1 MEHSPA
7 WQLAQRFTRQQKW
20 ESAIAAYRTVLEQAP
35 AFAPAWLELSSALE
49 HMDRY
54 RESRDCVLH
63 AARSAGP
70 GVAPMLGLAI
80 ARRMRRFEDNDRMV
94 AYVAATGL
102 DRRLPAERLVDLAML
117 FSSAGAH
124 YSAGK
129 WIDDALSALPANADA
144 HNLRGLLHMF
154 AGETSRAATAF
165 RRAIELRPSFVSVY
179 SVLSRV
185 APARPND
192 HLVDRLRDLLKH
204 SLPAKDQV
212 HVAYA
217 LHNQLHELKD
227 FDGAWQALTRAFAAK
242 RLQQPYD
249 HAQTLAVLAEQ
260 RRQFA
265 GTRLT
270 AAGDTD
276 PLRPIFIIGM
286 HRSGTTLL
294 ERMLAGSEL
303 VSDAGETYTFSAQL
317 RAATDH
323 FASGV
328 ADLTVLERC
337 RSADLRTAGR
347 LFLDAMRWRAR
358 GRPYVTEKLN
368 PNFLV
373 FGQIANALPNA
384 RVIHM
389 RRDPIDTCFSNL
401 RTLFNL
407 EALYS
412 YDLIEMA
419 EFYKA
424 YDDLMELWREV
435 GSHRMLEVSY
445 EAMVEAPQV
454 HAASVA
460 EYCDLPF
467 DSRMLDV
474 DREGGMVA
482 TASVN
487 HVRQGI
493 LRNRG
498 GAWKPYEAHIQP
510 LLDRLSDHGLI

>member
-1 MEHSPA
+1 
-7 WQLAQRFTRQQKW
+7 
-20 ESAIAAYRTVLEQAP
+20 
-35 AFAPAWLELSSALE
+35 
-49 HMDRY
+49 
-54 RESRDCVLH
+54 
-63 AARSAGP
+63 
-70 GVAPMLGLAI
+70 
-80 ARRMRRFEDNDRMV
+80 MV
-94 AYVAATGL
+94 AYVSATGL
-102 DRRLPAERLVDLAML
+102 DRRLPTERLVDLAML

-124 YSAGK
+124 DSAGK
-129 WIDDALSALPANADA
+129 WIDEVLAALPANADA
-144 HNLRGLLHMF
+144 YNLRGLLHMF
-154 AGETSRAATAF
+154 AGQPALAAHAF
-165 RRAIELRPSFVSVY
+165 RRALSLRPSFMSVY

-185 APARPND
+185 APARPEE
-192 HLVDRLRDLLKH
+192 HLVDRLRDLLKQP
-204 SLPAKDQV
+204 LPAKDEV

-217 LHNQLHELKD
+217 LHNQLHDLKD
-227 FDGAWQALTRAFAAK
+227 FDGAWHALARAFAAK
-242 RLQQPYD
+242 RPQQPYD
-249 HAQTLAVLAEQ
+249 HAHTLAILAEQ

-265 GTRLT
+265 GTRLVP
-270 AAGDTD
+270 AADDD

-303 VSDAGETYTFSAQL
+303 VSDAGETYTFAAQL
-317 RAATDH
+317 RAAADH
-323 FASGV
+323 FSTGV

-347 LFLDAMRWRAR
+347 LFLDAMLWRAR

-368 PNFLV
+368 PNFVL

-389 RRDPIDTCFSNL
+389 RRDPADTCFSNL

-407 EALYS
+407 EAPYS
-412 YDLIEMA
+412 YDLIQVA
-419 EFYKA
+419 DFYKA
-424 YDDLMELWREV
+424 YHDLMELWREV

-445 EAMVEAPQV
+445 EAMVEAPET

-460 EYCDLPF
+460 GYCGLPF
-467 DSRMLDV
+467 ESRMLDV

-498 GAWKPYEAHIQP
+498 GAWKPYEAHVRP
-510 LLDRLSDHGLI
+510 MLDRLADHGLI